1 MMDATHPL
9 GKLANFRDLGNLA
22 GVNGTIRPGVLFR
35 SDDLSTIDD
44 AEAERV
50 ASMDISL
57 IIDLR
62 SSDEVSQGRGPLE
75 RYDMDYLNLPL
86 LERSGTSHNLEDLV
100 ASGGFTHEMLGL
112 WYAEVFSRS
121 LSMIVEG
128 LHAVSEAR
136 GGVVFH
142 CAIGKDRT
150 GIFAVA
156 LHSALGI
163 HREHILRDFVKTE
176 DNLPQ
181 VLARLSASQP
191 FWTAEVIKKS
201 GALLRAH
208 PEAMTVFLDQVDSTG
223 DSLEARLLQGGA
235 TPALF
240 HQLRAMALIASGG
253 G

>member
-1 MMDATHPL
+1 MIDETHPL
-9 GKLANFRDLGNLA
+9 GKLANFRDLGDLA
-22 GVNGTIRPGVLFR
+22 GVHGTIRPGVLFR

-50 ASMDISL
+50 ASKDISL

-75 RYDMDYLNLPL
+75 RYDIDYLNLPL
-86 LERSGTSHNLEDLV
+86 LEHSGTSHNLEDLV

-128 LHAVSEAR
+128 LQAVSEAQ

-156 LHSALGI
+156 LHSALGT
-163 HREHILRDFVKTE
+163 HREHIVRDFARTE

-181 VLARLSASQP
+181 VLARLSASQQ
-191 FWTAEVIKKS
+191 FWTGEVIERS

-208 PEAMTVFLDQVDSTG
+208 PEAMNVFLDQMDSTG
-223 DSLEARLLQGGA
+223 ESLEARLVQGGA

-240 HQLRAMALIASGG
+240 ENLRAMALTGSGEG
-253 G
+253 